1 MTDPT
6 REWGLHIDG
15 AWEQASSGESAAVL
29 APASGAVLA
38 RVARADAADA
48 GRAVVAARRAFEGA
62 WGATPPRERGNALR
76 RFAAAIDARRDA
88 FATAE
93 TENVGKPI
101 RESATLDVPGAIGC
115 LEYYASWADKL
126 YGETIPQSSMRVL
139 NYTVLEP
146 LGVVAAIV
154 PWNGPLAIAVW
165 KIAPALA
172 AGNTVVLKP
181 AELTPLTAL
190 MLAEAA
196 EEAELPPGT
205 LNVVTGRGSVVG
217 DALVRDPAV
226 AKVAF
231 TGSTAV
237 GVRIMAQAA
246 PMLKRLTL
254 ECGGKSPN
262 IVFEDADLDAAAEAT
277 LFGIFVNQGEVCAAG
292 SRLLVQESVRESFL
306 ERLVARASEL
316 RVGDPTQWST
326 EVGALISASHR
337 DSVHSYVESGM
348 AAGARVL
355 VGGSPLEVGGLTGN
369 FYAPTVLGGV
379 DNAMRVAQEE
389 IFGPVLCAI
398 SFDDE
403 DDAVRIAND
412 TIYGLSANVHTESLR
427 RAHRVADRL
436 QCGSVF
442 VNLPP
447 VPFTEAPFGG
457 YKMTGIGKDLGR
469 DSLDGFTNKKNVVI
483 DLSAD
488 DERFRWYGEEPG
500 NS

>member
-1 MTDPT
+1 MTIEV
-6 REWGLHIDG
+6 REWGLHIGG
-15 AWEQASSGESAAVL
+15 AWVEPSSGSNAPVL

-38 RVARADAADA
+38 QVARGGAPDAV
-48 GRAVVAARRAFEGA
+48 RAAAAARRAFEGP
-62 WGATPPRERGNALR
+62 WGMASPRERAAALR
-76 RFAAAIDARRDA
+76 RLAAVIEARRDA
-88 FATAE
+88 FAAAE
-93 TENVGKPI
+93 TANVGKPI
-101 RESATLDVPGAIGC
+101 RESASLDVPGAIAC

-196 EEAELPPGT
+196 EEAELPAGT
-205 LNVVTGRGSVVG
+205 LNVVTGSGRVVG
-217 DALVRDPAV
+217 DALVTDPAV
-226 AKVAF
+226 SKVAF
-231 TGSTAV
+231 TGSTEV

-246 PMLKRLTL
+246 PTLKRLTL

-262 IVFEDADLDAAAEAT
+262 IVFADADLDAAVEAT

-292 SRLLVQESVRESFL
+292 SRLLVQESVRERFL
-306 ERLVARASEL
+306 ELLVARASRL
-316 RVGDPTQWST
+316 RVGDPTEWST
-326 EVGALISASHR
+326 EVGALISHPHLE
-337 DSVHSYVESGM
+337 SVHAHVESGT

-355 VGGSPLEVGGLTGN
+355 VGGCPLEVAGLAGN
-369 FYAPTVLGGV
+369 FYAPTVLGDV
-379 DNAMRVAQEE
+379 DNGMQVAQEE

-398 SFDDE
+398 SFTDE

-469 DSLDGFTNKKNVVI
+469 DALDGFTNKKNVVV
-483 DLSAD
+483 DLAAG
-488 DERFRWYGEEPG
+488 DETFRWYGERASP
-500 NS
+500 S